1 MPSLFLS
8 HSSADKTFVEKLA
21 KDLEGVGV
29 NVWFDKWEI
38 KVGDSLTGKIEESLQ
53 ANDYLGL
60 VLSPAAVA
68 SEWVKAE
75 LSAAWCRQ
83 MSSRKIVVLPILYQ
97 DCEIPFLLEDRKY
110 ADFRT
115 SYDEG
120 FMALCAAL
128 GLKHSEALSENN
140 WCLFM
145 GDREADWKYYREQE
159 YKRLVTRLVDR
170 ARQYNWSSWTGGTK
184 NPLSITF
191 SAFIDRNKEKCIAL
205 RMVKGAYMAAET
217 DEWNPNNT
225 KLSLYTEY
233 IGNTVNECEEYV
245 WREMEKFRAT
255 YGDPTGKSEHF
266 TSRFLNDGQ
275 KLKIISEMLQKMDWY
290 QGDMEDEKDE
300 E

>member
-38 KVGDSLTGKIEESLQ
+38 KVGDSLTGKIEEGLQ

-128 GLKHSEALSENN
+128 GCFE
-140 WCLFM
+140 
-145 GDREADWKYYREQE
+145 
-159 YKRLVTRLVDR
+159 
-170 ARQYNWSSWTGGTK
+170 
-184 NPLSITF
+184 
-191 SAFIDRNKEKCIAL
+191 
-205 RMVKGAYMAAET
+205 
-217 DEWNPNNT
+217 
-225 KLSLYTEY
+225 
-233 IGNTVNECEEYV
+233 
-245 WREMEKFRAT
+245 
-255 YGDPTGKSEHF
+255 
-266 TSRFLNDGQ
+266 
-275 KLKIISEMLQKMDWY
+275 
-290 QGDMEDEKDE
+290 
-300 E
+300 

>member
-8 HSSADKTFVEKLA
+8 HSSTDKTFVEKLA

-38 KVGDSLTGKIEESLQ
+38 KVGDSLTGKIEEGLQ

-140 WCLFM
+140 WRLFM
-145 GDREADWKYYREQE
+145 GDREADWKYSASRSIRGWSRGWSTAHGNTTGPVGQVGP
-159 YKRLVTRLVDR
+159 KIRFPSRSARLLTAIRK
-170 ARQYNWSSWTGGTK
+170 S
-184 NPLSITF
+184 
-191 SAFIDRNKEKCIAL
+191 AL
-205 RMVKGAYMAAET
+205 RSA
-217 DEWNPNNT
+217 W
-225 KLSLYTEY
+225 
-233 IGNTVNECEEYV
+233 
-245 WREMEKFRAT
+245 
-255 YGDPTGKSEHF
+255 
-266 TSRFLNDGQ
+266 
-275 KLKIISEMLQKMDWY
+275 
-290 QGDMEDEKDE
+290 
-300 E
+300 